1 MKRVLRFLSTV
12 VLLGALGYG
21 AYVGVQYVRKQREVP
36 AEDAAARVLRVSA
49 VAVRLGDVEQAV
61 TLTGE
66 IEATSCVE
74 LTPKITGRLQ
84 RLALDNGAPVD
95 EGTVVKEGQVV
106 AVLEHED
113 LAAQVAQAEAALK
126 VARAAV
132 EVAKVNVKD
141 RRREKARME
150 NLFKDGSG
158 TEKQRDLAV
167 TDYERAA
174 ATRAQAEAGVAQ
186 AQAAIHQAKVN
197 LREATIEAPM
207 GGIVSKKYVDEG
219 NMVGPTTPLVRIVQ
233 IDAVEITGGVSER
246 HVAALV
252 SGKTAARI
260 TVDAYPGEKFDG
272 VLSKVFP
279 EVDPQT
285 RTVEVQIRTPNP
297 GHRLKPGMFARLRLR
312 LRRRENVPIV
322 PDAALLRQGEE
333 VFAYVVNRSKAH
345 RRVLRLGLSE
355 GERHEVLEGL
365 RPGDLVVIRGQHM
378 LQDGDNVELVEG
390 DER

>member
-1 MKRVLRFLSTV
+1 MKRVLRFLATV
-12 VLLGALGYG
+12 VVLGTLGYG
-21 AYVGVQYVRKQREVP
+21 AYVGVQYVRQQREVP
-36 AEDAAARVLRVSA
+36 VEDAAARVLRARA

-84 RLALDNGAPVD
+84 RLALDDGTPVD

-106 AVLEHED
+106 AVLEHQD

-132 EVAKVNVKD
+132 EVAMVSVKD
-141 RRREKARME
+141 RGREKVRME

-167 TDYERAA
+167 TEYEHAI
-174 ATRAQAEAGVAQ
+174 ATLAQAKAGVAQ

-197 LREATIEAPM
+197 LQEATIEAPM

-246 HVAALV
+246 HLAALV

-272 VLSKVFP
+272 VVSKVFP

-285 RTVEVQIRTPNP
+285 RTAEVQIRTANP
-297 GHRLKPGMFARLRLR
+297 DHRLKPGMFARIRLR

-322 PDAALLRQGEE
+322 PDAALLHHGEE
-333 VFAYVVNRSKAH
+333 VCAYVVNGSKAR
-345 RRVLRLGLSE
+345 RRVLRLGLAE

-390 DER
+390 DNP